1 MKENILVTGATG
13 YIGRMLI
20 KHLYHAYGND
30 VFVTALVR
38 NRQKAAMILPASS
51 RIICVDIT
59 DTNSMMNI
67 DEHFDHIIHCAAVT
81 SSSYMISHPVETTDG
96 IVLGTKNVLDLALR
110 SKISSMVYLSS
121 MEVYGA
127 INSSPQQRITE
138 DKLGN
143 VDLQNARSCYPMG
156 KRMAENYCVSYYH
169 QYNLPIKIA
178 RLAQTFGRGVDRS
191 DKRVFAQFAKAV
203 IKGEDII
210 LHTKGR
216 SMGNYCAID
225 DALTGIRILLHDGV
239 NGEAYNIVNEDS
251 TMTIAEMAEMVA
263 REVAAG
269 KISIRYD
276 IPETNEYG
284 YAADTKLCL
293 SSEKIMNLGW
303 KPTKNLADMYR
314 DLIDDWKK

>member
-1 MKENILVTGATG
+1 MKKNILVTGATG

-38 NRQKAAMILPASS
+38 NRQKAAMILPTSS

-67 DEHFDHIIHCAAVT
+67 DEHFDHIIHCAAIT

-96 IVLGTKNVLDLALR
+96 IVLGTKNVLNLALR

-138 DKLGN
+138 DKLGY

-156 KRMAENYCVSYYH
+156 KRMAENYCFSYYH

-225 DALTGIRILLHDGV
+225 DALTGIRILLRDGV

-303 KPTKNLADMYR
+303 KPTKNLSDMYR